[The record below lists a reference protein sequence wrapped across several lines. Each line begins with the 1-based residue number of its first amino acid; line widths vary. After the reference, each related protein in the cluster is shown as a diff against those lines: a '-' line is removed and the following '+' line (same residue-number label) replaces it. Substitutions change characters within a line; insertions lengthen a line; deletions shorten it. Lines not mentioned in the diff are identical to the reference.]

1 MNKEASDSENAAELE
16 AVKKQAIEQHEV
28 PEVLDFLKENGIA
41 IVVGVLVAVVAFVG
55 YTVFKNSRA
64 AKIDAASTLLANSQS
79 VPQFQEVIA
88 NYADTPSAPL
98 AQLSLA
104 SAYYD
109 QSQFEL
115 ARDTFTQFGEKFPNH
130 PMAQVAELGVAQS
143 LEALERYDDA
153 ISAYDA
159 FLSKNAGHFMVP
171 TAVFGKAR
179 VLESQQKFAEAKS
192 VYELFIAENP
202 ESEWLNRA
210 ETGLDFVKKQERA
223 AAVPAAAPAIQVP
236 AED

>member
-1 MNKEASDSENAAELE
+1 
-16 AVKKQAIEQHEV
+16 
-28 PEVLDFLKENGIA
+28 
-41 IVVGVLVAVVAFVG
+41 
-55 YTVFKNSRA
+55 
-64 AKIDAASTLLANSQS
+64 

-115 ARDTFTQFGEKFPNH
+115 ARDTFAQFGEKFANH

-143 LEALERYDDA
+143 LEALERYDEA
-153 ISAYDA
+153 ISAYDS

-179 VLESQQKFAEAKS
+179 VLESHQKFAEAKS